1 MYRYLSAICFFFTA
15 TFIHAQ
21 SVYKK
26 NIDDSTLSLKGSVTL
41 MPYNR
46 LLQSA
51 GKVINYGDPELENHT
66 LDVFVIPNKKSI
78 VVEDRYGI
86 AIINT
91 TTKTVQYRWS
101 LQDNTIYKN

>member
-66 LDVFVIPNKKSI
+66 LDVCVLPNKKSI
-78 VVEDRYGI
+78 FVNRIILQRPSILYCFGSGI
-86 AIINT
+86 YNGYAI
-91 TTKTVQYRWS
+91 
-101 LQDNTIYKN
+101 TIFYNN

>member
-1 MYRYLSAICFFFTA
+1 MYRYLIAICFFFTA
-15 TFIHAQ
+15 TFIHSQ
-21 SVYKK
+21 SVYKI

-66 LDVFVIPNKKSI
+66 LDVCVLPNKKSI

-91 TTKTVQYRWS
+91 LYCFYLPQTK
-101 LQDNTIYKN
+101 